1 MSPEH
6 RRPWLGLI
14 ALALVGVASPTRAQP
29 AELVLATREH
39 GSWAAT
45 VAALQADRRAEG
57 LRVHV
62 SVRDASGARARCG
75 RYALALDVWGA
86 RALRIGACDPRTDET
101 ELVLVARTELFSHD
115 GPIARPRA
123 IRLIA
128 TEVRVGDAAGGA
140 ALTGGAALECSVSV
154 RPYLDDLEHG
164 GVVYLGADR
173 FFVRPLDATVTAEA
187 APPGFRLY
195 ARAAATTV
203 RYEVVDRLTGE
214 VVLTDSATLACGGG
228 GGAGPTQAEVVPT
241 PDPRSARSIP
251 VYHGR
256 DTGRLTEALG
266 IVDVHEPSGSEEGAL
281 HELRRRAAAMGAD
294 AVVGVEYHHAEG
306 TGPVHLS
313 GLAVR
318 FLESSLPRE

>member
-6 RRPWLGLI
+6 RRPWLGLV
-14 ALALVGVASPTRAQP
+14 ALALGGIASPARAQP

-45 VAALQADRRAEG
+45 VAALQADRGAEG
-57 LRVHV
+57 RRVHV
-62 SVRDASGARARCG
+62 SVRDASGARARCD

-101 ELVLVARTELFSHD
+101 ELVLVARAELFSHD
-115 GPIARPRA
+115 GLIARPRA
-123 IRLIA
+123 IRLVA

-140 ALTGGAALECSVSV
+140 ALTGGAALECSVSL
-154 RPYLDDLEHG
+154 RPYIDDLEHG
-164 GVVYLGADR
+164 GVVYLAADR
-173 FFVRPLDATVTAEA
+173 FFVRPLDTNVTAEA

-195 ARAAATTV
+195 ARAAAATV

-214 VVLTDSATLACGGG
+214 VVLTDTATLACGGG
-228 GGAGPTQAEVVPT
+228 GAAGPTHETVVPA
-241 PDPRSARSIP
+241 PDLRSARSIP

-256 DTGRLTEALG
+256 DTGRLTEALA
-266 IVDVHEPSGSEEGAL
+266 IVDVHEPSGSQERAL
-281 HELRRRAAAMGAD
+281 QELRRRAAAMGAD
-294 AVVGVEYHHAEG
+294 AVVGVEYHHAG
-306 TGPVHLS
+306 GSGSAHRS

-318 FLESSLPRE
+318 FLEPSRPEE